1 MTEQKMEEILDALE
15 RGRQRATYGAV
26 ASAVSISPRLLM
38 KGRTRDRRHSWVVN
52 RSTGFPTGY
61 QPQELHPE
69 LQAHPDVLATGQ
81 QLEAWLTRMQP

>member
-1 MTEQKMEEILDALE
+1 MSEDKMNEILDALE

-52 RSTGFPTGY
+52 RSTGLPTGY
-61 QPQELHPE
+61 TPDELHPE
-69 LQAHPDVLATGQ
+69 LRAHADVLATGQ
-81 QLEAWLTRMQP
+81 QLQSWLAREP